1 MNSLSAHPGDI
12 NNVDSVDMYSD
23 ADTGFD
29 SDTQNV
35 PFLTHILSVLRR
47 RKWLIAAVA
56 GAALLVGLI
65 FTLLATPLY
74 TAVAT
79 IEIQRESG
87 SGIVDVAG
95 ARPKSEA
102 ADQEFYETQY
112 GLLESRALAERVATN
127 LRLYDDVRFYE
138 SYKLP
143 QRSLWFQGGKI
154 NPRASRRE
162 DRVQLAGAI
171 LLKNFSIKPARLS
184 RLVELSFKSPD
195 PVLSRRVVDAWSGA
209 FVELTLERRVGATA
223 YVRNFLERQLV
234 QLRNRIYTS
243 EQQLVSYARQQK
255 IVNLPVSANVD
266 GQTGSSE
273 RALVVDDLTTIN
285 QEYAQ
290 ARADRIKA
298 ESRIGQSGGNAS
310 EALTNGTISALRQR
324 RAELAANYARMM
336 VQFAPGY
343 PAAQQIRTEMAQLDR
358 SIGAEENR
366 VGGTL
371 DETYRASVERER
383 NLKRQVDVLTQS
395 YLNVQQRS
403 IQYNLL
409 QRDVDTNRQ
418 LYAGLLQRYKAI
430 SADGGVGTNNI
441 AVVDSAEL
449 PVKPSSPRLL
459 INLAIALLGGLA
471 LGVVAA
477 FLIEQINQKISDAA
491 DIETLIGIPTL
502 GAIPKIVGQDPREAL
517 FDRKSSLS
525 EAYLSLRT
533 NLSFSTDHGI
543 PRSILVTS
551 TRPAEGKSTTSYAL
565 ATIIARSGKRVVLI
579 DSDMRS
585 PSLHNMLGL
594 GNEVGL
600 SNYLAGENDV
610 SRLVHTLEADGP
622 SFIAAGPQPPS
633 AAELLAS
640 DRVRELI
647 AELSVRFDH
656 VIFDAPPVMG
666 LADAPLLA
674 SEVEGVIYVLEANA
688 TDRRMVKVAMKRLR
702 STRANIIGAVLTK
715 FESKRSQYGYGYDY
729 GYGYGNASAER

>member
-1 MNSLSAHPGDI
+1 MNSLTAQRGDI
-12 NNVDSVDMYSD
+12 NDDDLQVYSEADSSFASD
-23 ADTGFD
+23 APD
-29 SDTQNV
+29 V
-35 PFLTHILSVLRR
+35 PLLTHILSVLRR
-47 RKWLIAAVA
+47 RKWLILGVV
-56 GAALLVGLI
+56 GAALLAGLI

-74 TAVAT
+74 TAVST
-79 IEIQRESG
+79 IEIQREST
-87 SGIVDVAG
+87 GIVDVAG
-95 ARPKSEA
+95 ARPKNEV

-127 LRLYDDVRFYE
+127 LRLYDDVKFFD

-143 QRSLWFQGGKI
+143 QRTTWFQGGRV

-162 DRVQLAGAI
+162 DRIELAGAI
-171 LLKNFSIKPARLS
+171 LLKNFKIKPARLS
-184 RLVELSFKSPD
+184 RLVTLSFTSPD

-223 YVRNFLERQLV
+223 YVRTFLERQLA
-234 QLRNRIYTS
+234 QLRNRIYAS
-243 EQQLVSYARQQK
+243 EQQLVSYARQEK
-255 IVNLPVSANVD
+255 IVNLPVAANAD
-266 GQTGSSE
+266 GQSGSSE
-273 RALVVDDLTTIN
+273 RALVVDDLATIN

-290 ARADRIKA
+290 ARGDRIKA
-298 ESRIGQSGGNAS
+298 QSRLGQAGGSVSES
-310 EALTNGTISALRQR
+310 LTNGTISALRQR

-336 VQFAPGY
+336 VQFSPGY
-343 PAAQQIRTEMAQLDR
+343 PAAQQIKTEMTQLDR
-358 SIGAEENR
+358 SISAEEGR
-366 VGGTL
+366 VGSTL
-371 DETYRASVERER
+371 NETYRASVERE
-383 NLKRQVDVLTQS
+383 NSLKRQVDTLTQA

-459 INLAIALLGGLA
+459 INLAIALIGGLG
-471 LGVVAA
+471 LGVISA
-477 FLIEQINQKISDAA
+477 FLVEQINQNISDAA
-491 DIETLIGIPTL
+491 DIESLIGIPTL
-502 GAIPKIVGQDPREAL
+502 GAIPKVMGQDPREAL
-517 FDRKSSLS
+517 ADRKSSMS

-565 ATIIARSGKRVVLI
+565 ATVIARSGKRVVLI

-585 PSLHNMLGL
+585 PSLNNMLNVT
-594 GNEVGL
+594 NEFGL
-600 SNYLAGENDV
+600 SNYLAGDKDLT
-610 SRLVHTLEADGP
+610 RIIHPLEAGNLF
-622 SFIAAGPQPPS
+622 FIAAGPQPPS

-640 DRVRELI
+640 DNVTQLI
-647 AELSVRFDH
+647 ADLLLQFDH

-666 LADAPLLA
+666 LADAPLLS
-674 SEVEGVIYVLEANA
+674 SEVEGVVYVLEANA
-688 TDRRMVKVAMKRLR
+688 TDRRMVRVAMNRLR
-702 STRANIIGAVLTK
+702 STRANVIGAVLTK
-715 FESKRSQYGYGYDY
+715 FEPKRSQYGYGYDY
-729 GYGYGNASAER
+729 GYGYGNASSKG